1 MMFQR
6 IFAGLV
12 VGWLLAFALSAS
24 AQSDPLRDL
33 IQAAGDAERYPDA
46 AAVVVFDSTNLLMEP
61 TGLTHVVSHTLTKI
75 LTPKGIK
82 KLRALRFDYDPASNV
97 IELRYVRVHRKD
109 GAVEDVS
116 LSAVHDLYAP
126 ARWIRWGGRMK
137 LLPIPPL
144 EVGDAVEV
152 ETYKKGF
159 QIAYLGQPN
168 EDEERY
174 IPPMRGHFY
183 DVVLF
188 GGQYPMVEKAYV
200 LRVPNDKPA
209 QYEVYNGEV
218 FASFYFD
225 DDHLVYTF
233 WKKDLEPIPEQKR
246 QPDASDF
253 VTKVVLATVKDWP
266 EKSRW
271 FFETNEP
278 IFDMNQEIQAK
289 VEEITRGLRTDS
301 LRIAAI
307 LHWTAQNIRYSG
319 ITMGKGEG
327 YTIHPSTMTFR
338 DRCGVCK
345 DIAGMCVGMLRAAG
359 YTVYPAMTM
368 AGARV
373 EHVPADQFNHCV
385 VALKKPD
392 GTFWMID
399 PTWAAWGWDIWSL
412 AEGEQHYVIGSPEGE
427 DRAIIRTFT
436 ADESQTHVT
445 ARWKA
450 NANGDL
456 VGTIRAAG
464 TGYGETRL
472 RRAAGDTPLADRRQM
487 IEEWLSKISPAA
499 KLKSYKVGDPLDFH
513 KPVEFSLEVEL
524 PGYACAS
531 PGLLTMASPGLKL
544 IVENNRPFNIVLD
557 LKDEERKAPAHLW
570 VTREIY
576 LDEEVILPSGLRLVA
591 PTDPAQADG
600 EVAAF
605 RQNISWKRGRL
616 KNESSYRQ
624 AKRTVSPEEY
634 AQLID
639 AQELMKK
646 RADAIWT
653 FRGGE

>member
-1 MMFQR
+1 MKFR
-6 IFAGLV
+6 RVFTGLAVVWLV
-12 VGWLLAFALSAS
+12 VFVSALQ
-24 AQSDPLRDL
+24 AQTDPLRDL
-33 IQAAGDAERYPDA
+33 IDAAGDAEKYPDA
-46 AAVVVFDSTNLLMEP
+46 AAVVVFDSTNLEMEP
-61 TGLTHVVSHTLTKI
+61 TGLTHVVSHVLTKI
-75 LTPKGIK
+75 LTNKGIK
-82 KLRALRFDYDPASNV
+82 NFRSMRFDYDPASNM
-97 IELRYVRVHRKD
+97 IEVRYVRIHRKD
-109 GAVEDVS
+109 GTVEDVS
-116 LSAVHDLYAP
+116 LAEMHDLYAP
-126 ARWIRWGGRMK
+126 AHMIRWGGRMK

-144 EVGDAVEV
+144 EVGDAIEAK
-152 ETYKKGF
+152 TYKKGF

-188 GGQYPMVEKAYV
+188 GSNYPMMEKAYV
-200 LRVPNDKPA
+200 LRVPKDIPA

-218 FASFYFD
+218 FASFYYD
-225 DDHLVYTF
+225 NDHLIYTF
-233 WKKDLEPIPEQKR
+233 WKKDLCPIPHQKR

-253 VTKVVLATVKDWP
+253 VAKVVLATVQDWP

-278 IFDMNQEIQAK
+278 IFDMDDDIMAK
-289 VEEITRGLRTDS
+289 VKEITRGLRTDS

-307 LHWTAQNIRYSG
+307 LHWSAQNIRYSG

-399 PTWAAWGWDIWSL
+399 PTWAAWGWDLWSL

-427 DRAIIRTFT
+427 DRMAIRTFT
-436 ADESQTHVT
+436 ADESNTLIT
-445 ARWKA
+445 ARWRA
-450 NANGDL
+450 NTNGDL
-456 VGTIRAAG
+456 VGTIHAIG
-464 TGYGETRL
+464 TGYGDTRL
-472 RRAAGDTPLADRRQM
+472 RRTAGDTPLAGRREM
-487 IEEWLSKISPAA
+487 LEGWLAKITPGA
-499 KLKSYKVGDPLDFH
+499 KLKSYKIGDALNFH
-513 KPVEFSLEVEL
+513 KAVELTLEVEL
-524 PGYACAS
+524 PGYAVAN
-531 PGLLTMASPGLKL
+531 PNVLTMSSPGLKL
-544 IVENNRPFNIVLD
+544 IVGNTRPLNLILD

-570 VTREIY
+570 VTRVVT
-576 LDEEVILPSGLRLVA
+576 LDEQITLPSGMRLIEPIDEAVVEGDVA
-591 PTDPAQADG
+591 SFKQNVT
-600 EVAAF
+600 AA
-605 RQNISWKRGRL
+605 RGRV
-616 KNESSYRQ
+616 KNKSIYRQ
-624 AKRTVSPEEY
+624 EERSVPAEQY
-634 AQLID
+634 SQLID
-639 AQELMKK
+639 AQELIKEQ
-646 RADAIWT
+646 AEAVWT
-653 FRGGE
+653 FRGGR